1 MYMLSKSDAFLNLL
15 CSSLACTLA
24 WPTNDDRLRIERVQ
38 KSALCIILGE
48 NYHSYRSAL
57 KQVKLES
64 LYTRRNKLCKKF
76 AQKSLKN
83 SKFCKWF
90 KPNDR
95 KTSTRLIRPKFC
107 EVVSRTERFRK
118 SPISFLTDVLNKKWL
133 WLVKNQQQIKYS
145 TIVTANYR
153 YADGGS

>member
-1 MYMLSKSDAFLNLL
+1 MELEETRKTCDLIDVYAKQVRCLL
-15 CSSLACTLA
+15 EFAAVVWHPSL
-24 WPTNDDRLRIERVQ
+24 TNDDRLRIERVQ

-107 EVVSRTERFRK
+107 EVVSRTERLRK
-118 SPISFLTDVLNKKWL
+118 SPISFLTDVLNKK
-133 WLVKNQQQIKYS
+133 
-145 TIVTANYR
+145 
-153 YADGGS
+153 